1 MLSLDAAVLSAKV
14 ISGPV
19 SERKIK
25 LGPDATVPPVRGR
38 MIVLGLDATVP
49 PAEERLCWAWML
61 LFRRPRGRMIIML
74 GRSISPPPAENERR
88 QVQVK

>member
-14 ISGPV
+14 ISGPA

-61 LFRRPRGRMIIML
+61 LFRRPRGRMIVL
-74 GRSISPPPAENERR
+74 GRGISTPPAENERR